1 MKSLIIGAAGF
12 VGEYLIKELVSFND
26 DVYATKLAN
35 ENIRTLENI
44 KILDLDILDEDNI
57 KKVLEEI
64 KPDCIYHL
72 AAQSSVALSW
82 KKPKLTAQI
91 NIIGSINLLEAVR
104 LYSPNSK
111 ILLVGSSEEYGK
123 IDYSVQISENI
134 KSNPQ
139 NIYAITKMTVEQ
151 IGKIYAN
158 AYNLNIFMTRSFNH
172 IGPHQSRQFVVSDF
186 CNQVVDIEKGLQDPI
201 IRVGNLK
208 SKRDFT
214 DVRDIVKA
222 YRIIIEKGQIG
233 EVYNVGS
240 GESISIEEIL
250 NIILKNS
257 NKTIKVEIDKTR
269 FRPIDVEK
277 IEANIDKI
285 KNLGWNKTYNL
296 EETIKDILNSLRK

>member
-12 VGEYLIKELVSFND
+12 VGEYLINELLSFND
-26 DVYATKLAN
+26 EVYATKLAN
-35 ENIRTLENI
+35 ENIKASSNV
-44 KILDLDILDEDNI
+44 KIYDLDILNENNI
-57 KKVLEEI
+57 KEVLEEI

-82 KKPKLTAQI
+82 KKPKLTAEI

-104 LYSPNSK
+104 MYLPNTK
-111 ILLVGSSEEYGK
+111 VLLVGSSEEYGK
-123 IDYSVQISENI
+123 IDYSKRVDENI

-158 AYNLNIFMTRSFNH
+158 AYNLNIYMTRSFNH
-172 IGPHQSRQFVVSDF
+172 IGPNQSRQFVVADF
-186 CNQVVDIEKGLQDPI
+186 CNQVVDIEKGIQEPV

-222 YRIIIEKGQIG
+222 YRIIMEKGQNG

-240 GESISIEEIL
+240 GNSMSIEEIL
-250 NIILKNS
+250 NMILNNS
-257 NKTIKVEIDKTR
+257 KKEIKVEIDSAR

-277 IEANIDKI
+277 IEADITKI
-285 KNLGWNKTYNL
+285 NSLGWNRTYKL
-296 EETIKDILNSLRK
+296 EDTIKDILNSLRK

>member
-12 VGEYLIKELVSFND
+12 VGEYLINELLSFND
-26 DVYATKLAN
+26 EVYATKLAN
-35 ENIRTLENI
+35 ENIKASSNV
-44 KILDLDILDEDNI
+44 KIYDLDILNENNI
-57 KKVLEEI
+57 KEVLEEI

-82 KKPKLTAQI
+82 KKPKLTAEI

-104 LYSPNSK
+104 MYLPNTK
-111 ILLVGSSEEYGK
+111 VLLVGSSEEYGK
-123 IDYSVQISENI
+123 IDYSKRVDENI

-158 AYNLNIFMTRSFNH
+158 AYNLNIYMTRSFNH
-172 IGPHQSRQFVVSDF
+172 IGPNQSRQFVVADF
-186 CNQVVDIEKGLQDPI
+186 CNQVVDIEKGIQEPV

-222 YRIIIEKGQIG
+222 YRIIMEKGQNG

-240 GESISIEEIL
+240 GNSISIEEIL
-250 NIILKNS
+250 NMILNNS
-257 NKTIKVEIDKTR
+257 KKEIKVEIDSAR

-277 IEANIDKI
+277 IEADITKI
-285 KNLGWNKTYNL
+285 NSLGWNRTYKL
-296 EETIKDILNSLRK
+296 EDTIKDILNSLRK

>member
-57 KKVLEEI
+57 KKVIEEVR
-64 KPDCIYHL
+64 PDCIYHL

>member
-12 VGEYLIKELVSFND
+12 VGEYLINELSSFND
-26 DVYATKLAN
+26 EVYATKLSN
-35 ENIRTLENI
+35 ENIKTSSNV
-44 KILDLDILDEDNI
+44 KIYDLDILNENNI
-57 KKVLEEI
+57 KEVLEDV

-82 KKPKLTAQI
+82 KKPKLTAEI

-104 LYSPNSK
+104 MYLPTAK
-111 ILLVGSSEEYGK
+111 VLLVGSSEEYGK
-123 IDYSVQISENI
+123 IDYSTKVEENI

-139 NIYAITKMTVEQ
+139 NIYAVTKMTVEQ

-158 AYNLNIFMTRSFNH
+158 AYNLNIYMTRSFNH
-172 IGPHQSRQFVVSDF
+172 IGPNQSRQFVVADF
-186 CNQVVDIEKGLQDPI
+186 CNQVIDIERGLQEPI

-222 YRIIIEKGQIG
+222 YRIIMEKGQKG

-240 GESISIEEIL
+240 GNSISIEEIL
-250 NIILKNS
+250 NMILNNS
-257 NKTIKVEIDKTR
+257 SKKIKVEIDSTR

-277 IEANIDKI
+277 IEADISKI
-285 KNLGWNKTYNL
+285 NDLGWTRSYKI
-296 EETIKDILNSLRK
+296 EDTIKDILNSIRK

>member
-12 VGEYLIKELVSFND
+12 VGEYLINELSSFND
-26 DVYATKLAN
+26 EVYATKLSN
-35 ENIRTLENI
+35 ENI
-44 KILDLDILDEDNI
+44 KISSNVKIYDLDILNENNI
-57 KKVLEEI
+57 KEVLEDV

-82 KKPKLTAQI
+82 KKPKLTAEI

-104 LYSPNSK
+104 MYLPTSK
-111 ILLVGSSEEYGK
+111 VLLVGSSEEYGK
-123 IDYSVQISENI
+123 IDYSTKVEENI

-139 NIYAITKMTVEQ
+139 NIYAVTKMTVEQ

-158 AYNLNIFMTRSFNH
+158 AYNLNIYMTRSFNH
-172 IGPHQSRQFVVSDF
+172 IGPNQSRQFVVADF
-186 CNQVVDIEKGLQDPI
+186 CNQVIDIERGLQEPI

-222 YRIIIEKGQIG
+222 YRIIMEKGQKG

-240 GESISIEEIL
+240 GNSISIEEIL
-250 NIILKNS
+250 NMILNNS
-257 NKTIKVEIDKTR
+257 SKKIKVEIDSTR

-277 IEANIDKI
+277 IEADISKI
-285 KNLGWNKTYNL
+285 NDLGWTRSYKI
-296 EETIKDILNSLRK
+296 EDTIKDILNSIRK

>member
-12 VGEYLIKELVSFND
+12 VGEYLINELLSFND
-26 DVYATKLAN
+26 EVYATKLAN
-35 ENIRTLENI
+35 ENIKASSNV
-44 KILDLDILDEDNI
+44 KIYDLDILNENNI
-57 KKVLEEI
+57 KEVLEEI

-82 KKPKLTAQI
+82 KKPKLTAEI

-104 LYSPNSK
+104 MYLPNTK
-111 ILLVGSSEEYGK
+111 VLLVGSSEEYGK
-123 IDYSVQISENI
+123 IDYSKRVDENI

-158 AYNLNIFMTRSFNH
+158 AYNLNIYMTRSFNH
-172 IGPHQSRQFVVSDF
+172 IGPNQSRQFVVADF
-186 CNQVVDIEKGLQDPI
+186 CNQVVDIEKGIQEPV

-222 YRIIIEKGQIG
+222 YRIIMEKGKNG

-240 GESISIEEIL
+240 GNSISIEEIL
-250 NIILKNS
+250 NMILNNS
-257 NKTIKVEIDKTR
+257 KKEIKVEIDSAR

-277 IEANIDKI
+277 IEADITKI
-285 KNLGWNKTYNL
+285 NSLGWNRTYKL
-296 EETIKDILNSLRK
+296 EDTIKDILNSLRK

>member
-12 VGEYLIKELVSFND
+12 VGEYLINELLSFND
-26 DVYATKLAN
+26 EVYATKLAN
-35 ENIRTLENI
+35 ENIKASSNL
-44 KILDLDILDEDNI
+44 KIYDLDILNENNI
-57 KKVLEEI
+57 KEVLEEI

-82 KKPKLTAQI
+82 KKPKLTAEI

-104 LYSPNSK
+104 MYLPNTK
-111 ILLVGSSEEYGK
+111 VLLVGSSEEYGK
-123 IDYSVQISENI
+123 IDYSKRVDENI

-158 AYNLNIFMTRSFNH
+158 AYNLNIYMTRSFNH
-172 IGPHQSRQFVVSDF
+172 IGPNQSRQFVVADF
-186 CNQVVDIEKGLQDPI
+186 CNQVVDIEKGIQEPV

-222 YRIIIEKGQIG
+222 YRIIMEKGQNG

-240 GESISIEEIL
+240 GNSISIEEIL
-250 NIILKNS
+250 NMILNNS
-257 NKTIKVEIDKTR
+257 KKEIKVEIDSAR

-277 IEANIDKI
+277 IEADITKI
-285 KNLGWNKTYNL
+285 NSLGWNRTYKL
-296 EETIKDILNSLRK
+296 EDTIKDILNSLRK